1 MTQNIRIGNLK
12 VNCHGEIMGHNI
24 AYLQDLAAGRKPQ
37 VVEPLTDFYRETHG
51 ANILFVHDARQN
63 LKLS

>member
-1 MTQNIRIGNLK
+1 M
-12 VNCHGEIMGHNI
+12 GEIMGHNI